1 MPHKSR
7 KEKII
12 AELRRKVSQ
21 AQSKQKLSPQ
31 AVVTDLVNTDLVNK
45 NERPSIENNF
55 VIKPNLLQK
64 QQKKEEN
71 YSVSSLVLPDYSYI
85 VSDLRRTFL
94 LTGLIVLLEIL
105 LYWVLELN
113 GIRIFK

>member
-21 AQSKQKLSPQ
+21 TKSKQQLSSQTTVPEP
-31 AVVTDLVNTDLVNK
+31 DIK
-45 NERPSIENNF
+45 NDKTSIDNNF
-55 VIKPNLLQK
+55 IIKSNLLLR
-64 QQKKEEN
+64 QQKKEDN

-85 VSDLRRTFL
+85 VSDLKRTFL
-94 LTGLIVLLEIL
+94 LTGLIILLEIL
-105 LYWVLELN
+105 LYWALEMGGLK
-113 GIRIFK
+113 IIFH